1 MVGAQQ
7 ADYQQYVEYGEKEGQ
22 VPPPMDTYTQYV
34 REAANEVRMG
44 FVRKVYGI
52 LSVQLIVTAG
62 IIAPFVLVDSVKTFC
77 EDPDH
82 MWLMYTAL
90 GVTFVTVI
98 AISCCGNLAR
108 SYPTNVV
115 LLGMFTVAE
124 AFLIGVVCSRY
135 DPQTVLAAAGITC
148 VLVIALTLFAW
159 QTKIDFTLMSGC
171 LFACLICLIM
181 FGFLCWLFQSKIMY
195 AVYCSL
201 GVLLFSFYLVFDT
214 QMMIGNLG
222 DKQHRLQFT
231 VDDYVFAALNLYLD
245 IINLFLFILRLLGR
259 K

>member
-1 MVGAQQ
+1 MATAYRQHDENDVKGPGISAMEPY
-7 ADYQQYVEYGEKEGQ
+7 A
-22 VPPPMDTYTQYV
+22 QYV
-34 REAANEVRMG
+34 RDAEQQVRMG

-62 IIAPFVLVDSVKTFC
+62 IIAPFVLVDDVKDFAS
-77 EDPDH
+77 DPSH
-82 MWLMYTAL
+82 SWLIYTAL
-90 GVTFVTVI
+90 GISLVTVI
-98 AISCCGNLAR
+98 AISCCSNLAR
-108 SYPTNVV
+108 NYPTNVV
-115 LLGMFTVAE
+115 LLGIFTLAE
-124 AFLIGVVCSRY
+124 AFLIGVICSRY
-135 DPQTVLAAAGITC
+135 DPETVLAAAGITC

-171 LFACLICLIM
+171 LFACLICLM
-181 FGFLCWLFQSKIMY
+181 LFGFLCYFFQSKIMN

-222 DKQHRLQFT
+222 DKQHRIAFT